1 MFGCTWWNSEMRHVT
16 AARGRKKP
24 TGAQSI
30 ERAIL
35 VLRAVAAATVDGSTL
50 SRVVAASRLTKA
62 TVHRILSVL
71 VREGLVGR
79 DEESK
84 TYFLGEEIYALG
96 TLAAPRFGLHQLAL
110 PALHRLATMSQDS
123 AFLLLIAGNDVVC
136 VHREEGT
143 HPIRTHV
150 LQAGKRFPLGVGSF
164 GVAILAAM
172 DDSDVERVMAVNDKR
187 AIAEGY
193 RQFTADRLWQ
203 FIRTARAKGYFVNP
217 GLVFPEAWGIAV
229 AVLDGRGQPIGALN
243 IGAIASRMQE
253 DRQPSLAAALKAEA
267 AVLSKQLS
275 NWRSNLAA

>member
-1 MFGCTWWNSEMRHVT
+1 MKPAGR
-16 AARGRKKP
+16 RKKAS
-24 TGAQSI
+24 GAQSI

-50 SRVVAASRLTKA
+50 SQVVAASGLTKA
-62 TVHRILSVL
+62 TAHRLLSVL

-84 TYFLGEEIYALG
+84 SYFLGEEIYALG

-110 PALHRLATMSQDS
+110 PALHRLATLSQDT
-123 AFLLLIAGNDVVC
+123 AFLLLLSGNDVVC

-143 HPIRTHV
+143 HPIRTHL

-172 DDSDVERVMAVNDKR
+172 DDSEVERVMAVNGE

-193 RQFTADRLWQ
+193 PQYAGDRLWQ
-203 FIRTARAKGYFVNP
+203 FIRTARVQGYSVNP
-217 GLVFPEAWGIAV
+217 GLVVPEAWGISV
-229 AVLDGRGQPIGALN
+229 AVLDDAGRPIGALN
-243 IGAIASRMQE
+243 TGAIASRMQE
-253 DRQPSLAAALKAEA
+253 DRQPKLAAALKAEA
-267 AVLSKQLS
+267 LALSKQLR
-275 NWRSNLAA
+275 NWRSSLAA

>member
-1 MFGCTWWNSEMRHVT
+1 VSP
-16 AARGRKKP
+16 AKGRKKAS
-24 TGAQSI
+24 GAQSV

-35 VLRAVAAATVDGSTL
+35 VLRAVAAATVEGSTL
-50 SRVVAASRLTKA
+50 SQVVAASRLTKA
-62 TVHRILSVL
+62 TVHRLLSVL
-71 VREGLVGR
+71 AREGLVGR

-110 PALHRLATMSQDS
+110 PALYRLATLSQDT
-123 AFLLLIAGNDVVC
+123 AFLLLLSGNDVVC

-150 LQAGKRFPLGVGSF
+150 LQAGTRFPLGIGSF

-172 DDSDVERVMAVNDKR
+172 DDSDVERVLAINGK
-187 AIAEGY
+187 AIAEY
-193 RQFTADRLWQ
+193 SRQFAGDQLWQ

-217 GLVFPEAWGIAV
+217 GLVYPEAWGIAV
-229 AVLDGRGQPIGALN
+229 AVLDDRGQPIGALN

-253 DRQPSLAAALKAEA
+253 DRQPKLAAALKAEA
-267 AVLSKQLS
+267 LALSKQLRT
-275 NWRSNLAA
+275 WRSSLAA